1 MYLQHLLLE
10 IVQYKLCVLY
20 SYTITDAVYMYTF
33 HTNDTL
39 HGSVMILITLMII
52 IQLVLRVQ
60 SITPQVAVH

>member
-1 MYLQHLLLE
+1 
-10 IVQYKLCVLY
+10 
-20 SYTITDAVYMYTF
+20 MYTF

-60 SITPQVAVH
+60 SITPHVTVH